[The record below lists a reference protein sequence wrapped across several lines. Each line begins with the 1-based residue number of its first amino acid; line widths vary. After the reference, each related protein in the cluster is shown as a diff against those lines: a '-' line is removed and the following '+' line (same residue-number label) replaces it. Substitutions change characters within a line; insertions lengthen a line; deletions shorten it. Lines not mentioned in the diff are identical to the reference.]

1 MKLLQEIQN
10 IDQFDTIKNIE
21 NLCNSRDK
29 FIKIY
34 NDYAKIISDA
44 MYKTKQ
50 GKGLKILTPEQMI
63 QRLPIALAQVKP
75 GNNSKNLLNEIRQ
88 IFFSLHQSNKITTRV
103 YNRLTKSM
111 QL

>member
-21 NLCNSRDK
+21 NLYNSRDK

-44 MYKTKQ
+44 M
-50 GKGLKILTPEQMI
+50 
-63 QRLPIALAQVKP
+63 
-75 GNNSKNLLNEIRQ
+75 
-88 IFFSLHQSNKITTRV
+88 
-103 YNRLTKSM
+103 
-111 QL
+111 